1 MNKGVRAEDRIEYSQ
16 EHVRRAPHASPRR
29 RADAVTD
36 RFGDLMPGPR
46 ILLGPGPTMADPR
59 VLRAMSTPLLGQFDP
74 EFTAIMNEVMQLC
87 RFAFQTENARTFPV
101 SGTGRAGLEAAIASL
116 VEPGDRVVVGECGRF
131 GLLLIEIAERCG
143 AQVVAVRGEWGRVIG
158 PDAIEAALRGGRTK
172 LVAVVHGETATGA
185 LQPLEEIARISR
197 AHDALLMADCVVT
210 LGGCEVAV
218 DRWGV
223 DVAVA
228 GTQKCLSCPSG
239 LAPVTYNARAEAAL
253 ARRMSKVQSNYLDL
267 GQLADYWSPARFNHH
282 TAPTAMVY
290 GLREAL
296 RAVHEEGLATRF
308 ARHRLHGDALRAG
321 IAALGLSLFGKEV
334 TERRLPFITPVLVP
348 EGVDEL
354 RVRRRLV
361 EDFGIEIGAA
371 FGPLQG
377 KIWRIGTMGYSAA
390 RQNVLLCLLALEQV
404 LRQEGWRAAPGAGV
418 DAALGHYAA
427 MGAAAGETPAPR
439 IDESLGARGIGR
451 I

>member
-1 MNKGVRAEDRIEYSQ
+1 M
-16 EHVRRAPHASPRR
+16 PTSPR
-29 RADAVTD
+29 D
-36 RFGDLMPGPR
+36 RFGDLLPGPR

-59 VLRAMSTPLLGQFDP
+59 VLRAMATPLLGQFDP
-74 EFTAIMNEVMQLC
+74 EFTAIMNEVMALS
-87 RFAFQTENARTFPV
+87 RLAFQTDNAFTFPV
-101 SGTGRAGLEAAIASL
+101 SGTGRAGLEAALTSL

-131 GLLLIEIAERCG
+131 GLLLIELAERCG
-143 AQVVAVRGEWGRVIG
+143 AEVVAVREEWGRVID
-158 PDAIEAALRGGRTK
+158 PARIAAALAGGRTR
-172 LVAVVHGETATGA
+172 LVAMVHGETSTGV
-185 LQPLEEIARISR
+185 LQPLEDVARLAR
-197 AHDALLMADCVVT
+197 EHDALLLADVVVT

-239 LAPVTYNARAEAAL
+239 LAPVTYNARAAAVL
-253 ARRMSKVQSNYLDL
+253 RARRSRVQSNYLDL

-296 RAVHEEGLATRF
+296 RAIHEEGLPARF

-321 IAALGLSLFGKEV
+321 LQALGLALFGKEAAAH
-334 TERRLPFITPVLVP
+334 RLPFITPVVVP

-371 FGPLQG
+371 FGQLQG
-377 KIWRIGTMGYSAA
+377 RIWRIGTMGYAAA
-390 RQNVLLCLLALEQV
+390 RPNVLLCLAALESV
-404 LRQEGWRAAPGAGV
+404 LRGEGWRAPAGTGV
-418 DAALGHYAA
+418 DAALAHYT
-427 MGAAAGETPAPR
+427 AAGGTTGTGV
-439 IDESLGARGIGR
+439 DESLGAGGIGR